1 MNEKFPFSDSF
12 IETELAISAIRKAS
26 KAVMEIY
33 NSKFTTSLKD
43 GNEPITEAD
52 LKSNQ
57 IILNS
62 LSESNHPILS
72 EESQDDLEKRLDSKK
87 VWIVDPLDGTTDFV
101 NKTGEFTIMIA
112 LVEDHIPIL
121 GVISNPSQNTLYIA
135 QKGQG
140 AYSVSNDDLWKKLE
154 VTTTDEFKNCKVVGS
169 RFHQSDKERNFL
181 KELNISQFTSRG
193 SSLKAI
199 DICLAKAD
207 LYFTFTSK
215 MKQWDTCASNCIVTE
230 AGGKF
235 TDMNGNTLK
244 YNIEKLNHENG
255 LLVTNGLIHNKIIET
270 YKKFS

>member
-1 MNEKFPFSDSF
+1 MNIKSPFTDTF
-12 IETELAISAIRKAS
+12 IETELAINAIRKAS
-26 KAVMEIY
+26 KVVMEIY
-33 NSKFTTSLKD
+33 NSKFTTSLKNGD
-43 GNEPITEAD
+43 ELITEAD
-52 LKSNQ
+52 IKSNQ

-62 LSESNHPILS
+62 LSESNHPTLS
-72 EESQDDLEKRLDSKK
+72 EESKDDLEKRLDAKK

-121 GVISNPSQNTLYIA
+121 GVISNPSQNILYIA

-140 AYSVSNDDLWKKLE
+140 AYSVSNNDVWKRLW
-154 VTTTDEFKNCKVVGS
+154 VTTTDELTNCKAVGS
-169 RFHQSDKERNFL
+169 RFHQTDKEHNFL

-199 DICLAKAD
+199 DLCLAEAD

-215 MKQWDTCASNCIVTE
+215 MKQWDTCASNCIVIE

-235 TDMNGNTLK
+235 TDMNGNVLK
-244 YNIEKLNHENG
+244 YNIENLNHENG
-255 LLVTNGLIHNKIIET
+255 LLVTNGIIHNKIIET

>member
-1 MNEKFPFSDSF
+1 MNEKLPFSDSF

-26 KAVMEIY
+26 KTVMEIY
-33 NSKFTTSLKD
+33 NSKFTTSFKD

-57 IILNS
+57 IISNS

-72 EESQDDLEKRLDSKK
+72 EESKDDLEKRLEAKK

-140 AYSVSNDDLWKKLE
+140 AYSISNDDVWKRLW
-154 VTTTDEFKNCKVVGS
+154 VTTTDELTNCKAVGS
-169 RFHQSDKERNFL
+169 RFHQTDKERNFL

-199 DICLAKAD
+199 DLSLAKAD

-215 MKQWDTCASNCIVTE
+215 MKQWDTCASNCIVIE

-235 TDMNGNTLK
+235 TDMNGNVLK